1 MNRQE
6 ILDIINSVLSEEV
19 DTVPVT
25 EENFLYESN
34 LDSLGYAIFW
44 ITLNTAFSKRFGL
57 AKHVVLSK
65 DYLDSLN
72 MNTYEVSE
80 LIDHIEKE
88 LASCL
93 H

>member
-6 ILDIINSVLSEEV
+6 ILDVINDVLSEEV
-19 DTVPVT
+19 DTIPIT

-44 ITLNTAFSKRFGL
+44 ITLNTEFGKRCNITEP
-57 AKHVVLSK
+57 VLSK
-65 DYLDSLN
+65 DYLDTLN

-80 LIDHIEKE
+80 LVDHIERE
-88 LASCL
+88 LARLC
-93 H
+93 

>member
-6 ILDIINSVLSEEV
+6 ILYVVNSVLSEEV
-19 DTVPVT
+19 DTVPIT

-44 ITLNTAFSKRFGL
+44 ITLNTEFCKRCDMTEP
-57 AKHVVLSK
+57 VLSK
-65 DYLDSLN
+65 DYLDTLN

-80 LIDHIEKE
+80 LVDHIEIE
-88 LASCL
+88 LARLC
-93 H
+93 

>member
-6 ILDIINSVLSEEV
+6 ILDVINCVLSEEV
-19 DTVPVT
+19 DTIHVT

-44 ITLNTAFSKRFGL
+44 ITLNTEFSKRC
-57 AKHVVLSK
+57 KITEPVLSK
-65 DYLDSLN
+65 DYLDTLN

-80 LIDHIEKE
+80 LVDHIEIE
-88 LASCL
+88 LARLC
-93 H
+93 

>member
-6 ILDIINSVLSEEV
+6 ILDVINSVLSEEV
-19 DTVPVT
+19 DTIPVT

-44 ITLNTAFSKRFGL
+44 ITLNTEFCKRC
-57 AKHVVLSK
+57 KINEPVLSK
-65 DYLDSLN
+65 DYLDTLN

-80 LIDHIEKE
+80 LVDHIEIE
-88 LASCL
+88 LSRLC
-93 H
+93 

>member
-6 ILDIINSVLSEEV
+6 ILDVINSVLSEEV

-44 ITLNTAFSKRFGL
+44 ITLNTAFGKICGITGP
-57 AKHVVLSK
+57 VLSK
-65 DYLDSLN
+65 DYLDTLN
-72 MNTYEVSE
+72 MNIYEVSE
-80 LIDHIEKE
+80 LVDHIEIE
-88 LASCL
+88 LARLC
-93 H
+93 

>member
-6 ILDIINSVLSEEV
+6 ILDVINDVLSEEV
-19 DTVPVT
+19 DTIPIT

-44 ITLNTAFSKRFGL
+44 ITLNTEFGKRC
-57 AKHVVLSK
+57 KITEPVLSK
-65 DYLDSLN
+65 DYLDTLN

-80 LIDHIEKE
+80 LVDHIGRE
-88 LASCL
+88 LARLC
-93 H
+93 

>member
-6 ILDIINSVLSEEV
+6 ILDVINSVLSEEV

-44 ITLNTAFSKRFGL
+44 ITLNTEFGKRC
-57 AKHVVLSK
+57 KITEPVLSK
-65 DYLDSLN
+65 DYLDTLN

-80 LIDHIEKE
+80 LVDHIEIE
-88 LASCL
+88 LARLC
-93 H
+93 

>member
-6 ILDIINSVLSEEV
+6 ILDVINDVLSEEV
-19 DTVPVT
+19 DTIPIT

-44 ITLNTAFSKRFGL
+44 ITLNTEFGKRC
-57 AKHVVLSK
+57 KITEPVLSK
-65 DYLDSLN
+65 DYLDTLN

-80 LIDHIEKE
+80 LVDHIEIE
-88 LASCL
+88 LARLC
-93 H
+93 

>member
-6 ILDIINSVLSEEV
+6 ILDVINSVLSEEV

-44 ITLNTAFSKRFGL
+44 ITLNTEFGKRCGITEP
-57 AKHVVLSK
+57 VLSK
-65 DYLDSLN
+65 DYLDTLN

-88 LASCL
+88 LSCL
-93 H
+93 C

>member
-6 ILDIINSVLSEEV
+6 ILDVINCVLSEEV
-19 DTVPVT
+19 DTIPVT

-44 ITLNTAFSKRFGL
+44 ITLNTEFGKRCGI
-57 AKHVVLSK
+57 AEHVLSK
-65 DYLDSLN
+65 DYLDTLN

-80 LIDHIEKE
+80 LIDHIEIE

>member
-6 ILDIINSVLSEEV
+6 ILYVINSVLSEEV
-19 DTVPVT
+19 DTIPVT

-44 ITLNTAFSKRFGL
+44 ITLNTEFGKRCKI
-57 AKHVVLSK
+57 AEPVLSK
-65 DYLDSLN
+65 DYLDTLN

-80 LIDHIEKE
+80 LVDHIEIE
-88 LASCL
+88 LARLC
-93 H
+93 

>member
-6 ILDIINSVLSEEV
+6 ILDVINNVLSEEV
-19 DTVPVT
+19 DTIPIT

-44 ITLNTAFSKRFGL
+44 ITLNTEFGKRC
-57 AKHVVLSK
+57 KITEPVLSK
-65 DYLDSLN
+65 DYLDTLN

-80 LIDHIEKE
+80 LVDHIEIE
-88 LASCL
+88 LARLC
-93 H
+93 

>member
-6 ILDIINSVLSEEV
+6 ILDTINRMLSDEQ

-44 ITLNTAFSKRFGL
+44 IVLNTEFCKRCGITEP
-57 AKHVVLSK
+57 VLSK

-80 LIDHIEKE
+80 LVDHIEKE
-88 LASCL
+88 LACL
-93 H
+93 C

>member
-6 ILDIINSVLSEEV
+6 ILDVVNSVLSEEV

-44 ITLNTAFSKRFGL
+44 ITLNAEFCKRCGIAEL
-57 AKHVVLSK
+57 VVLSK
-65 DYLDSLN
+65 DYLDTLN

-80 LIDHIEKE
+80 LVDHIEIE
-88 LASCL
+88 LARLC
-93 H
+93 